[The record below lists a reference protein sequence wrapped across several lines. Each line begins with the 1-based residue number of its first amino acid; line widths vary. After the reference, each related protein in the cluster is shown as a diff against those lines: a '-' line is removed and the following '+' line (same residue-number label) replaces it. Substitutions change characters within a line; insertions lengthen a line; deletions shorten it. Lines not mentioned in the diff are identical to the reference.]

1 MKNTSKASKL
11 PAQNN
16 TQNHRGETTMS
27 IPFPRSAFALSLAS
41 ALILSAPVAIAA
53 EATANSS
60 EIGPAIL
67 DYPAIRI
74 AENSYVIHGPMAVPN
89 PHNQGFMNNPSFLIG
104 TDGVVIVDPGSSLQ
118 TGDMV
123 LRSVRRFT
131 DLPVV
136 AVFNTH
142 HHGDHWLGNHAIRNA
157 YPGVAIYGHPRMIER
172 IEQGA
177 GDAWV
182 ASMKA
187 MTDNATRGTQVF
199 GPNTVMNDGDVIQV
213 AGLTFRVHHPKVT
226 AQRSHTD
233 NDVMLEIPE
242 RSIVFLGDNVMN
254 QRIARMEDGNIRGN
268 IDAIDAVLKIDAQ
281 HWVPG
286 HGASGGREV
295 PELFREYLN
304 SIYTRVKKAYE
315 EDADMLEL
323 KDMAMDVTHRFASW
337 AGYENEV
344 GRHAQQA
351 WMEIEA
357 EAF

>member
-1 MKNTSKASKL
+1 ML
-11 PAQNN
+11 IHFQ
-16 TQNHRGETTMS
+16 
-27 IPFPRSAFALSLAS
+27 RSAVALSLAS
-41 ALILSAPVAIAA
+41 AVLLSAPVALAA
-53 EATANSS
+53 EAAADSS

-89 PHNQGFMNNPSFLIG
+89 PHNQGFMNNPAFLIG
-104 TDGVVIVDPGSSLQ
+104 DDGVVVIDPGSSLQ

-157 YPGVAIYGHPRMIER
+157 YPSVAIYGHPRMIER

-213 AGLTFRVHHPKVT
+213 AGLSFRVHHPKVT

-233 NDVMLEIPE
+233 NDVMLEVPE
-242 RSIVFLGDNVMN
+242 RSMVFLGDNVMN

-268 IDAIDAVLKIDAQ
+268 IDAIDAALKIDAQ

-295 PELFREYLN
+295 PELFRGYLN
-304 SIYTRVKKAYE
+304 GIYTRMKQAYAD
-315 EDADMLEL
+315 DADLLEL
-323 KDMAMDVTHRFASW
+323 KDLAMEATSQYASW

>member
-1 MKNTSKASKL
+1 MKT
-11 PAQNN
+11 
-16 TQNHRGETTMS
+16 E
-27 IPFPRSAFALSLAS
+27 FPHSNRLLAHLFAVTIALNGGAALAADHS
-41 ALILSAPVAIAA
+41 HATSAP
-53 EATANSS
+53 S
-60 EIGPAIL
+60 EIGPPIL

-89 PHNQGFMNNPSFLIG
+89 PHNQGFMNNPGFLIG

-123 LRSVRRFT
+123 LRSIRRFT
-131 DLPVV
+131 NLPVV

-157 YPGVAIYGHPRMIER
+157 YPSVAIYGHPRMIER

-213 AGLTFRVHHPKVT
+213 AGLTFRVHHPKVN
-226 AQRSHTD
+226 AQRAHTD

-242 RSIVFLGDNVMN
+242 RSVVFLGDNVMN
-254 QRIARMEDGNIRGN
+254 QRIARMEDGNVLGN
-268 IDAIDAVLKIDAQ
+268 IEAIEAILKVDAQ

-295 PELFREYLN
+295 PELFHEYLSN
-304 SIYTRVKKAYE
+304 IYARVKKAYE
-315 EDADMLEL
+315 NDAGMLEL
-323 KDMAMDVTHRFASW
+323 KDMAMEVTGKFAGW
-337 AGYENEV
+337 AGYDNEV